1 MNAPKAAA
9 TGNLAKTPVPELL
22 VYALDRSLEG
32 TLVLEETD
40 GKKSAIY
47 FQNGAPA
54 KVKTADPVAYLG
66 QVLVEQGSI
75 TQEVYQRTL
84 SKVSGTRQL
93 FGEVL
98 LAEQALKNHD
108 LLEGLREQII
118 QKVSHLFKLPGATVF
133 GFYSATDFL
142 ARWGGPPTR
151 VKPLPLLWRGLR
163 LFTDD
168 VKVDTLIAR
177 IGERQLKLYMD
188 APIGRFKLTPQERGV
203 VDVIR
208 GRPTTLSVLF
218 KSGLGHE
225 GLVKRVV
232 YALALTRQLDFG
244 VPGVEPVG
252 LEEAPSSARLPV
264 YDPGAAGERT
274 SRPSFSHRS
283 IVPSQA
289 DSPPVPISQP
299 VSRPSPSARTLSLPP
314 PSPVLSAEHQAL
326 QAEIERR
333 AAAEGEDYYQVLGLP
348 RDTPSSAIQAAF
360 FQLAKV
366 WHPDRLP
373 TELAHLRDLSTKVFA
388 RMSEA
393 HQLLSEATRRK
404 EYDQLLAQGAGSAEE
419 QEQVAKVMR
428 AVGAFQRAEVL
439 LKRRDLAGAE
449 REALDAMN
457 GDPEQA
463 EYKALYAWVCAQ
475 SPRENY
481 DDLVSLLDQALKLE
495 PNNQRALWYRGQLH
509 VRLGNSARAIR
520 DFKTL
525 LEVNPKHLDAQ
536 REVRLHEMRRS
547 VPKEEK
553 GLLGKW
559 FKR

>member
-1 MNAPKAAA
+1 MNAPKASA

-32 TLVLEETD
+32 TLVLEEPD

-54 KVKTADPVAYLG
+54 KAKTADAVAYLG

-75 TQEVYQRTL
+75 TQEVYQSALTT
-84 SKVSGTRQL
+84 VSSTRQL

-98 LAEQALKNHD
+98 LAEKAIRNQD
-108 LLEGLREQII
+108 LLEGLREQVI
-118 QKVSHLFKLPGATVF
+118 QKVSHLFKAPAATVF
-133 GFYSATDFL
+133 GFYSGTDFL

-163 LFTDD
+163 FFADD
-168 VKVDTLIAR
+168 AKVDTLIGR
-177 IGERQLKLYMD
+177 IGERQLKLHMD

-203 VDVIR
+203 VDVLR
-208 GRPTTLSVLF
+208 GRPATLSVLL
-218 KSGLGHE
+218 KSGLGHAS
-225 GLVKRVV
+225 LVKRVV
-232 YALALTRQLDFG
+232 YALAVTRQLDFG

-252 LEEAPSSARLPV
+252 IEEAPSSTKLPV
-264 YDPGAAGERT
+264 YDPNAAGGRV
-274 SRPSFSHRS
+274 SRPSFSQRP

-289 DSPPVPISQP
+289 DV
-299 VSRPSPSARTLSLPP
+299 SARVSSRPP
-314 PSPVLSAEHQAL
+314 PSVRGMLSPEHQAL
-326 QAEIERR
+326 QVDIERR
-333 AAAEGEDYYQVLGLP
+333 AKAEGEDYYQVLGVA
-348 RDTPSSAIQAAF
+348 RDIPSSAIQAAF

-373 TELAHLRDLSTKVFA
+373 PELGHVKDLGTKVFA

-393 HQLLSEATRRK
+393 HQILSDAGRRK
-404 EYDQLLAQGAGSAEE
+404 EYDQLLADGAGSAEE

-428 AVGAFQRAEVL
+428 AVSAFQRAEVL
-439 LKRRDLAGAE
+439 LKKRDLAGAE
-449 REALDAMN
+449 REALDAMQ

-463 EYKALYAWVCAQ
+463 EYKALYAWICAQ
-475 SPRENY
+475 SPREKY
-481 DDLVSLLDQALKLE
+481 DDLVHLLDEALKAE
-495 PNNQRALWYRGQLH
+495 PSNQRALWYRGQLH
-509 VRLGNSARAIR
+509 VRLGNPARAIR

-536 REVRLHEMRRS
+536 REVRLHEMRRAGP
-547 VPKEEK
+547 PKDDK

>member
-1 MNAPKAAA
+1 MNAPKASA

-54 KVKTADPVAYLG
+54 KAKTADAVAYLG

-75 TQEVYQRTL
+75 TQELYQSTL
-84 SKVSGTRQL
+84 AKVSSTRQL

-98 LAEQALKNHD
+98 LAEKAIRNQD
-108 LLEGLREQII
+108 LLEALREQVI
-118 QKVSHLFKLPGATVF
+118 QKVSHLFKLPGSTVF
-133 GFYSATDFL
+133 GFYSGSDFL

-163 LFTDD
+163 LFTDES
-168 VKVDTLIAR
+168 KVEALIQR

-203 VDVIR
+203 VDLIR

-225 GLVKRVV
+225 GLVKRVI
-232 YALALTRQLDFG
+232 YALAVTRQLDFG

-252 LEEAPSSARLPV
+252 LEEAPSSTRLPV
-264 YDPGAAGERT
+264 YDPEASGGRV

-283 IVPSQA
+283 IVPSQGGLH
-289 DSPPVPISQP
+289 
-299 VSRPSPSARTLSLPP
+299 SRLSSDPP
-314 PSPVLSAEHQAL
+314 PSAPVPLSPEHEAL
-326 QAEIERR
+326 KAEIERR
-333 AAAEGEDYYQVLGLP
+333 AAADDDYYQVLGVP
-348 RDTPSSAIQAAF
+348 KDAPSSAIQAVF

-373 TELAHLRDLSTKVFA
+373 PELAHVRDLDTKVFA

-393 HQLLSEATRRK
+393 HQILTDAVRRK
-404 EYDQLLAQGAGSAEE
+404 EYDQLLAQGGGSAEE
-419 QEQVAKVMR
+419 QEQITKVVR
-428 AVGAFQRAEVL
+428 AATAFQRAEVL
-439 LKRRDLAGAE
+439 LKKRDLAGAE
-449 REALDAMN
+449 REALEAMH

-475 SPRENY
+475 SPRESY
-481 DDLVSLLDQALKLE
+481 DDLVNLLDEALKAE
-495 PNNQRALWYRGQLH
+495 PTNQRALWYRGQLH
-509 VRLGNSARAIR
+509 VRLGNPNRAIR

-536 REVRLHEMRRS
+536 REVRLHEMRRAGS
-547 VPKEEK
+547 KEEK

>member
-1 MNAPKAAA
+1 MNAPKASA

-54 KVKTADPVAYLG
+54 KAKTADPVAYLG

-75 TQEVYQRTL
+75 TQELYQSTL
-84 SKVSGTRQL
+84 TKVAGTRQL

-98 LAEQALKNHD
+98 LAERAIRNQD
-108 LLEGLREQII
+108 LLEGLREQVI
-118 QKVSHLFKLPGATVF
+118 QKVSHLFKLPASTVF
-133 GFYSATDFL
+133 GFYSGTDFL

-163 LFTDD
+163 VFSDD
-168 VKVDTLIAR
+168 AKVEALIAR

-208 GRPTTLSVLF
+208 ARPATLSVLF

-232 YALALTRQLDFG
+232 YALAVTRQLDFG

-252 LEEAPSSARLPV
+252 LEEAPSSARLPI
-264 YDPGAAGERT
+264 YDPGAAEERV
-274 SRPSFSHRS
+274 SRPSFGPRS
-283 IVPSQA
+283 IVPSLA
-289 DSPPVPISQP
+289 DSPAQPIS
-299 VSRPSPSARTLSLPP
+299 RPTAVTRSIPP
-314 PSPVLSAEHQAL
+314 PSVVLSPEHQAL
-326 QAEIERR
+326 EAEIERR
-333 AAAEGEDYYQVLGLP
+333 AAAEGEDYYQVLGVP
-348 RDTPSSAIQAAF
+348 RDAPSAAVQAAF

-373 TELAHLRDLSTKVFA
+373 SELAHLRDLSTKLFA

-393 HQLLSEATRRK
+393 HQILSDAARRK

-419 QEQVAKVMR
+419 QEQVAKIMR

-439 LKRRDLAGAE
+439 LKKRDLAGAE
-449 REALDAMN
+449 REALEAMN

-475 SPRENY
+475 SARENY
-481 DDLVSLLDQALKLE
+481 DDLIHLLDEALRAE

-536 REVRLHEMRRS
+536 REVRLHEMRRAA
-547 VPKEEK
+547 PKEEK

>member
-1 MNAPKAAA
+1 MNAPKASA

-84 SKVSGTRQL
+84 SKVAGTRRL

-98 LAEQALKNHD
+98 LAENAIRNHQ

-118 QKVSHLFKLPGATVF
+118 QKVSHLFKLPGTTVF
-133 GFYSATDFL
+133 GFYSNMDFL

-168 VKVDTLIAR
+168 VKVDTLIER
-177 IGERQLKLYMD
+177 IGERQLRLYMD

-218 KSGLGHE
+218 RSGLGHE
-225 GLVKRVV
+225 GLVKRVI

-252 LEEAPSSARLPV
+252 LEEAPSSTRLPV
-264 YDPGAAGERT
+264 YDPAAGEQRV

-289 DSPPVPISQP
+289 ESQP
-299 VSRPSPSARTLSLPP
+299 QPMSRPTAVTRSIPPASAGALSP
-314 PSPVLSAEHQAL
+314 EHQAL
-326 QAEIERR
+326 KEEIERR
-333 AAAEGEDYYQVLGLP
+333 AAAEGEDYYQVLGVA
-348 RDTPSSAIQAAF
+348 RNAPSSAIQTAF
-360 FQLAKV
+360 FQLAKA

-373 TELAHLRDLSTKVFA
+373 AELASLRDLSTKVFA
-388 RMSEA
+388 RISEA
-393 HQLLSEATRRK
+393 HQLLADPARRK
-404 EYDQLLAQGAGSAEE
+404 EYDQLLAQGAGSADE

-428 AVGAFQRAEVL
+428 AVAAFQRAEVL
-439 LKRRDLAGAE
+439 LKKRDLAGAE
-449 REALDAMN
+449 REALEAMN

-475 SPRENY
+475 SPRDNY
-481 DDLVSLLDQALKLE
+481 DDLIGLLDQALKSE

-547 VPKEEK
+547 ASKEEK